1 MYSTS
6 AYYLSMVT
14 ATATLFFLYPV
25 VVTLTS
31 FFFFNFEESSF
42 GAMLDWM
49 LVLFLTALAGGF
61 WGFTFGTFMKNEVTA
76 TQLNMLFLM
85 MFSFGAGFYANTGQ
99 DQNLTVQLISYISPM
114 RYSTELLMTRALAG
128 KPGADFV
135 LDYLGFTWGSG
146 VCLTLLILFIL
157 VCFTVGWITLL
168 WKTRNY

>member
-1 MYSTS
+1 MYGVS

-31 FFFFNFEESSF
+31 FFFFQFDETNL
-42 GAMLDWM
+42 GAMFYWM

-61 WGFTFGTFMKNEVTA
+61 WGFTFGTFMKNEVSA

-99 DQNLTVQLISYISPM
+99 DQNLTVQLISFISPM
-114 RYSTELLMTRALAG
+114 RYSTELLMSRALAG
-128 KPGADFV
+128 KPGGEAV
-135 LDYLGFTWGSG
+135 LEYLGFNWGNG
-146 VCLTLLILFIL
+146 VCLTLLFFFIL
-157 VCFTVGWITLL
+157 ACFAVGWITLL